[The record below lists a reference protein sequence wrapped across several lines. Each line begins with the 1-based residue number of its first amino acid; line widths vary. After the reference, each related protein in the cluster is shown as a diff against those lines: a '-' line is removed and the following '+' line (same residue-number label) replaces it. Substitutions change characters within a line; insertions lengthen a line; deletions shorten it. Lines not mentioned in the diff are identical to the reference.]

1 MSDNPIKVSSARQH
15 CLSACFSSSLAEQ
28 APAALPG
35 GVFGAGRW
43 RRSFPRSTGE
53 GFCTVAAEAEDN
65 GQRSDGRVK
74 RDLFRCQGQKDLPR
88 SCSRQKG
95 AHEGRRGEGRAGDGA
110 GSAPGRDGFAEH
122 HGQPRTPHHL
132 ALNISTR
139 LWLGCPH
146 GPLAST
152 LPTEPRRSHRPCS
165 TTPLVKGGRHKG
177 KHDKKIGKSGEGL
190 RINAQARLPGKM
202 LKALAMVIE
211 PSLGIFVFPALFDGQ
226 KS

>member
-1 MSDNPIKVSSARQH
+1 MGNTPQREISTEWGVPRPGQGLGALTKHRLRVYPRISAAPARGEAAGPEEMSDNPIKVSSARQH
-15 CLSACFSSSLAEQ
+15 YLSACFSSSLAGQ

-95 AHEGRRGEGRAGDGA
+95 AHEGRRGEGVAGDGA
-110 GSAPGRDGFAEH
+110 GSAPGRNELAEH
-122 HGQPRTPHHL
+122 HGQPRAPPPACS
-132 ALNISTR
+132 AL
-139 LWLGCPH
+139 P
-146 GPLAST
+146 
-152 LPTEPRRSHRPCS
+152 
-165 TTPLVKGGRHKG
+165 
-177 KHDKKIGKSGEGL
+177 
-190 RINAQARLPGKM
+190 
-202 LKALAMVIE
+202 
-211 PSLGIFVFPALFDGQ
+211 
-226 KS
+226 

>member
-1 MSDNPIKVSSARQH
+1 MHRLRVYPRISAAPARGEAAGPEEMSDNPIKVSSARRH
-15 CLSACFSSSLAEQ
+15 CLSACFSSSLAGQ

-110 GSAPGRDGFAEH
+110 GSARRWVCRAPRPAKDTSPSCPKHQHQAVVGLSPRSPRLNPAHGAQEKPSPLQHNPSGQRWKTQRQTRQKNREIWRGAE
-122 HGQPRTPHHL
+122 
-132 ALNISTR
+132 N
-139 LWLGCPH
+139 
-146 GPLAST
+146 
-152 LPTEPRRSHRPCS
+152 
-165 TTPLVKGGRHKG
+165 
-177 KHDKKIGKSGEGL
+177 
-190 RINAQARLPGKM
+190 
-202 LKALAMVIE
+202 
-211 PSLGIFVFPALFDGQ
+211 
-226 KS
+226 